1 MKVKA
6 TEAKED
12 KSALK
17 NQNTSNDR
25 HNEQAAKPN
34 HHTNQRSA
42 AKQRSGDETDHGDE
56 TASHPSHGT
65 VQSKVAAVN
74 DGSDRDET
82 RPKPNAHT
90 AYKKKSHPTEGT
102 GGIQSNPTM
111 G

>member
-42 AKQRSGDETDHGDE
+42 AKQRSG
-56 TASHPSHGT
+56 A
-65 VQSKVAAVN
+65 
-74 DGSDRDET
+74 
-82 RPKPNAHT
+82 
-90 AYKKKSHPTEGT
+90 T
-102 GGIQSNPTM
+102 G
-111 G
+111 